1 VFADVLREDF
11 EHVVAAAA
19 NLTGEDE
26 FVVIGSQAV
35 LGSFPDAPDT
45 MLRSMEADVYPL
57 HSPEKADDIDGN
69 LGDGSQFQATFGYYA
84 HGVGPETAK
93 APKGWQERLVR
104 VPIPARLVSG
114 RDPVAWCL
122 EIHDLVL
129 SKIAAGRERDW
140 EFAREAL
147 KAGLVNGDELLQRA
161 ADLPLLPP
169 RLDYLLGVL
178 RTIVESSERR

>member
-1 VFADVLREDF
+1 VKRGDF
-11 EHVVAAAA
+11 EHLIAAAA

-35 LGSFPDAPDT
+35 LGMFPDAPDT

-57 HSPEKADDIDGN
+57 HCPEKAHEIDGN
-69 LGDGSQFQATFGYYA
+69 LGDGSMFHAQFGFYA

-93 APKGWQERLVR
+93 APAGWQQRLVR
-104 VPIPARLVSG
+104 VPIPARLRSK
-114 RDPVAWCL
+114 REPVAWCL

-129 SKIAAGRERDW
+129 AKAAARRERDW

-147 KAGLVNGDELLQRA
+147 RAGLVSGDELLKRA
-161 ADLPLLPP
+161 ADLPLDPQT
-169 RLDYLLGVL
+169 LDYVLGIL
-178 RTIVESSERR
+178 RAIVQTEAGGRR